1 MTQRLTGADFA
12 QQYPE
17 AAALFAKSTE
27 QENDKAIADAAGAV
41 AVAIATAYLGP
52 GAGAA
57 VGELVASIAEALL
70 AEDDNKFEKEIIERL
85 TRIEAKLDS
94 VLNYF
99 NNQLPEIVKT
109 LLTQQYIK
117 ELVDKLNND
126 RIRIKN
132 GMRRFESKENP
143 TEADANTLAERA
155 DEVLATSL
163 TLVNMGVERYLM
175 AVHAFSLAIPAF
187 KLAMKVDRSHELTL
201 SGWAE
206 VYLPIVSNWLKEG
219 NQDILSLTDLLAS
232 YETRLIKYQPM
243 VKELVSYQPV
253 RYLTGVFKSN
263 PVMSGVGTDYHL
275 SETHVLSWSYRR
287 DQAISVNV
295 GDADHYTDYSVFGIN
310 VHPDFPP
317 MVGPPGM
324 RNWDSYWQH
333 YGRVANEL
341 QIAAAFMKTAEEK
354 IVALRHAIEVLEPIQ
369 KALGHLVAV
378 SK

>member
-1 MTQRLTGADFA
+1 MNQRFTTEDFA
-12 QQYPE
+12 KHHPE
-17 AAALFAKSTE
+17 IAALFTKSTE

-41 AVAIATAYLGP
+41 AGAIATAYLGP
-52 GAGAA
+52 GGVV

-126 RIRIKN
+126 RIRVKN
-132 GMRRFESKENP
+132 AMRRFESKENP
-143 TEADANTLAERA
+143 TEADANTLAERG

-163 TLVNMGVERYLM
+163 TLVKMGVERYLM

-187 KLAMKVDRSHELTL
+187 NLAIKVDRSHELTL

-206 VYLPIVSNWLKEG
+206 EYLPIVSNWLKEG

-232 YETRLIKYQPM
+232 YAGRLAKYQPM
-243 VKELVSYQPV
+243 VKDLVSYQPV

-263 PVMSGVGTDYHL
+263 PWMAGVGTDYHL
-275 SETHVLSWSYRR
+275 SEAHVLSWGYRL

-295 GDADHYTDYSVFGIN
+295 GDADHYTDYSVFGIS

-317 MVGPPGM
+317 MVGPPDM
-324 RNWDSYWQH
+324 RNWDSYWQY

-341 QIAAAFMKTAEEK
+341 QIAATFMKTAEEK
-354 IVALRHAIEVLEPIQ
+354 IVALRHAIEVLEPLQ
-369 KALGHLVAV
+369 KALGYLVAI